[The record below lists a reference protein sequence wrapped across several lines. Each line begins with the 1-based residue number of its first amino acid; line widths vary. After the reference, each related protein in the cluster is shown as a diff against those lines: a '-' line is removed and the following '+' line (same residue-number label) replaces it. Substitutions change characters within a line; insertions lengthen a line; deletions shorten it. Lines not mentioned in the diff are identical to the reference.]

1 MEHDPIIP
9 RSPLTRSLARSLAQ
23 FSTSTVAGLETTP
36 TFYTPNLS
44 FGEIGDRAAPER
56 ALHLF
61 ETRPVAVAGVA
72 AEETARIVEARVG
85 HLHELPRAVDADV
98 PEGGCAEGT
107 TRQSEGAMT

>member
-9 RSPLTRSLARSLAQ
+9 RSLAQ

-36 TFYTPNLS
+36 TFYTPHLS
-44 FGEIGDRAAPER
+44 FGEVGDGAAPGR

-72 AEETARIVEARVG
+72 AEEAARVVEARVG

-98 PEGGCAEGT
+98 PEGGRTEGT
-107 TRQSEGAMT
+107 VRQSEGVNE